1 MFAKADGSQ
10 RPSELP
16 LPTLCGLRRAKIF
29 RPLAR
34 AVHHGQHV
42 HLIAHLIGHDVGSS
56 RQHQLAGAGDAAHS
70 PDHGIVGK
78 ESVRPLGN
86 VVHKPERS
94 GEVVLRDVIRD
105 RLKTFEGGARPDNP
119 HQLGQY
125 LARSRSKSAGV
136 AKRPAAALSKPAR
149 TLSTTRSC
157 HSSEWPCSSASAT
170 TSAGER
176 LDRAATASTRACSS
190 GAIFR
195 ASAMTHYATVSGSRS
210 TRARGRVGDTR
221 SVQFPKKQLL
231 QLRQGLPSAGKL
243 DEPSAAPLGFQR
255 EAARAVVP
263 LTGFYLFTAVRA
275 GRESADVQSMRWA
288 A

>member
-1 MFAKADGSQ
+1 MTWSSTATRGRTGPRRPLREPGGFGSLAFSIPLGFRTGRPFSPLSRAISSRWAATVCSRAATLPSHSMTRAFSSVGESASRSPGGAILPGDQRSTGEESEKRAATSFAAGT
-10 RPSELP
+10 LP

-136 AKRPAAALSKPAR
+136 AKRPAAASSRPAR
-149 TLSTTRSC
+149 TLSTNRSC

-176 LDRAATASTRACSS
+176 LDRAATASTRACS
-190 GAIFR
+190 
-195 ASAMTHYATVSGSRS
+195 
-210 TRARGRVGDTR
+210 
-221 SVQFPKKQLL
+221 
-231 QLRQGLPSAGKL
+231 
-243 DEPSAAPLGFQR
+243 
-255 EAARAVVP
+255 
-263 LTGFYLFTAVRA
+263 
-275 GRESADVQSMRWA
+275 
-288 A
+288 